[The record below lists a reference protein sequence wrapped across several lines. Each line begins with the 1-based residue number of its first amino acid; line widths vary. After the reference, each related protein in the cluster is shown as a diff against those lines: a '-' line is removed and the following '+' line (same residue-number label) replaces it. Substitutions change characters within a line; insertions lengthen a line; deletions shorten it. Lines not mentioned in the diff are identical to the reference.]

1 MKKQVLLPIIA
12 LGLISISAVTHA
24 EEASS
29 QAISGKLSTLGA
41 GVEYSRAINEK
52 VNVRFGVYGGSTD
65 DTVTESG
72 VDYKADLDMQN
83 IAAIADYHPWKSGF
97 RVSGGLVYANNEVGL
112 TAEAPDLEIDGV
124 RYNAA
129 IKGSIDNDGFAPYL
143 GIGWDQATRKKH
155 GWSFSADAGVLITG
169 SPDVSLERVR
179 CTDSAGTGACSAFD
193 TRLANEEASL
203 KNDIDDAKYYP
214 VIAIGVSRSF

>member
-1 MKKQVLLPIIA
+1 MKKQVLLSVIA
-12 LGLISISAVTHA
+12 LGLMNVSTISYA
-24 EEASS
+24 EDKPS

-112 TAEAPDLEIDGV
+112 TAEAPDLEIDGT

-129 IKGSIDNDGFAPYL
+129 IKGSIDNDGLAPYV
-143 GIGWDQATRKKH
+143 GIGWDKATRKKH

-169 SPDVSLERVR
+169 SPDVSLEKVR
-179 CTDSAGTGACSAFD
+179 CVPAAACADFD